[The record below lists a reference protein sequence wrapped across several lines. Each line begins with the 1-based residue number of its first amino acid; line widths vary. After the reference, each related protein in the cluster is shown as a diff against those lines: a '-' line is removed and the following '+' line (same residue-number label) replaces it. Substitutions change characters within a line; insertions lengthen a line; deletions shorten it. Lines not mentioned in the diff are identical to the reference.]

1 MKPRRIPG
9 PLVADL
15 IATAELL
22 AASPGQPTFRQAC
35 MRRAVSGAYDA
46 VFHAPC
52 ATFSDALVGWSKASI
67 LAPIYRSL
75 DHGPVLKKLR
85 SREARQI
92 DERIERV
99 AFLFG
104 SLQEQR
110 HAADYAPPSPLFSR
124 TQTLTLVADAQEAVS
139 LSSGLEAPKRLQLA
153 ILPIARQRAA

>member
-9 PLVADL
+9 PLVSDL

-22 AASPGQPTFRQAC
+22 ATSAGQPTFRQAC
-35 MRRAVSGAYDA
+35 MRRAVSGAYYA
-46 VFHAPC
+46 VFHALC
-52 ATFSDALVGWSKASI
+52 AVCSDALVGWSKTKS

-75 DHGPVLKKLR
+75 DHGTVLKKLR

-92 DERIERV
+92 DERIERF

-124 TQTLTLVADAQEAVS
+124 TQTLTLISDAREAVAL
-139 LSSGLEAPKRLQLA
+139 LSELDAPVRLDIA
-153 ILPIARQRAA
+153 ILLIARQRAA